1 VKKQE
6 AGVKLKM
13 QDLRL
18 FNLVFESDPGWILDF
33 SNRTL
38 SAFFDEE
45 LNIDIDDERYQ
56 EEGTS
61 KAKRVRC
68 LLKQVDRETAL
79 RVLAALWQYK
89 TESMPEQAELSRN
102 DWLALISRLEN
113 TDADTAR
120 GVKPVQVWH
129 GIDWPSLINDMNEMK
144 TLAPHPRGFRFESW
158 LAELFS
164 TFKLAPR
171 SSFRNTGE
179 QIDGSFRLND
189 EFYLM
194 EAKWHQARTPASDL
208 HVFEGKLST
217 KATWTRG
224 VFISWMGFTAE
235 GLTAFGKGKRVIC
248 VSGYD
253 LYHSLSHRIALP
265 DLLEAKLRHAAE
277 TGEPYAEFDRLY
289 TLKNIFPDT
298 LK

>member
-1 VKKQE
+1 M
-6 AGVKLKM
+6 KLKI

-45 LNIDIDDERYQ
+45 LNIDIDDECYK

-79 RVLAALWQYK
+79 RVLDTLWRYK
-89 TESMPEQAELSRN
+89 METMPEQAEQSRN
-102 DWLALISRLEN
+102 DWLALISRLKN
-113 TDADTAR
+113 TDADTAKGDR
-120 GVKPVQVWH
+120 PVQAWH
-129 GIDWPSLINDMNEMK
+129 GVDWPSLIAEMNEMK
-144 TLAPHPRGFRFESW
+144 SLSPHPRGFRFEAW

-164 TFKLAPR
+164 IFKLAPR

-189 EFYLM
+189 DFYLL
-194 EAKWHQARTPASDL
+194 EAKWHQNRTPAADL

-217 KATWTRG
+217 KAKWARG
-224 VFISWMGFTAE
+224 VFISWMGFTDE
-235 GLTAFGKGKRVIC
+235 GLTAFVKGKRVIC

-253 LYHSLSHRIALP
+253 LYHSLSHGIALP
-265 DLLEAKLRHAAE
+265 DLLDAKLRHAAE
-277 TGEPYAEFDRLY
+277 TGEPHAQFDMLY
-289 TLKNIFPDT
+289 TLKGIITGTP
-298 LK
+298 K

>member
-1 VKKQE
+1 M
-6 AGVKLKM
+6 KLKM

-18 FNLVFESDPGWILDF
+18 FNIVFESDPGWILDF

-56 EEGTS
+56 KEGAS

-79 RVLAALWQYK
+79 RVLGALWQYK
-89 TESMPEQAELSRN
+89 TESMPEQAEQSRN
-102 DWLALISRLEN
+102 DYLALISRLEN
-113 TDADTAR
+113 ADTDEAK
-120 GVKPVQVWH
+120 GVKPVQAWH
-129 GIDWPSLINDMNEMK
+129 GVDWHSLIAEMNEMK
-144 TLAPHPRGFRFESW
+144 SLPPHPRGFRFEAW

-164 TFKLAPR
+164 IFKLAPR

-179 QIDGSFRLND
+179 QIDGSFRLN
-189 EFYLM
+189 
-194 EAKWHQARTPASDL
+194 
-208 HVFEGKLST
+208 
-217 KATWTRG
+217 
-224 VFISWMGFTAE
+224 ISWMGFTPE

-253 LYHSLSHRIALP
+253 LYHSLNHRIPLP
-265 DLLEAKLRHAAE
+265 DLLDAKTRHAAE

-289 TLKNIFPDT
+289 ALKDKQFGTLK
-298 LK
+298 

>member
-1 VKKQE
+1 
-6 AGVKLKM
+6 M
-13 QDLRL
+13 
-18 FNLVFESDPGWILDF
+18 
-33 SNRTL
+33 

-45 LNIDIDDERYQ
+45 LNIDIDDKRYQ

-68 LLKQVDRETAL
+68 LLKQTDRETAL
-79 RVLAALWQYK
+79 RVLGALWQYK
-89 TESMPEQAELSRN
+89 TESMPEQAEQSRN
-102 DWLALISRLEN
+102 DYLALISRLEN
-113 TDADTAR
+113 ADTNEAK
-120 GVKPVQVWH
+120 GVKPVQAWH
-129 GIDWPSLINDMNEMK
+129 GVDWPSLIAEMNEMK
-144 TLAPHPRGFRFESW
+144 SLPPQLRGFRFEAW

-164 TFKLAPR
+164 IFKLAPR

-194 EAKWHQARTPASDL
+194 EAKWHQKRTSAADL

-224 VFISWMGFTAE
+224 VFISWMGFTPE

-253 LYHSLSHRIALP
+253 LYHSLSHGIPLP
-265 DLLEAKLRHAAE
+265 DLLDAKTRHAAE

-289 TLKNIFPDT
+289 ALKNKQFGTLK
-298 LK
+298 

>member
-1 VKKQE
+1 
-6 AGVKLKM
+6 M
-13 QDLRL
+13 PNHDR
-18 FNLVFESDPGWILDF
+18 FECQTVIDSDAILQ
-33 SNRTL
+33 
-38 SAFFDEE
+38 SAFFEEE

-61 KAKRVRC
+61 KAKRVRG

-79 RVLAALWQYK
+79 RVLSALWQYK
-89 TESMPEQAELSRN
+89 TESMPEQAEESRN
-102 DWLALISRLEN
+102 DYLALISSLEN
-113 TDADTAR
+113 TDADTAK
-120 GVKPVQVWH
+120 GVKPVQVWL
-129 GIDWPSLINDMNEMK
+129 GIDWPSLIAEMNEMK
-144 TLAPHPRGFRFESW
+144 TLASHPRGFRFETW

-194 EAKWHQARTPASDL
+194 EAKWHQNRTPAADL
-208 HVFEGKLST
+208 HIFEGKLST

-224 VFISWMGFTAE
+224 VFISWMGFTTE

-253 LYHSLSHRIALP
+253 LYHSLSHGIALP
-265 DLLEAKLRHAAE
+265 ELLEAKLRHAAE

-289 TLKNIFPDT
+289 TLKNKIPGT

>member
-1 VKKQE
+1 MKM
-6 AGVKLKM
+6 KM

-68 LLKQVDRETAL
+68 LLKKVDRETAL
-79 RVLAALWQYK
+79 RVLNALWKHK
-89 TESMPEQAELSRN
+89 TESMPELAEQSRN

-113 TDADTAR
+113 TDADTAT
-120 GVKPVQVWH
+120 GVKPVQSWR
-129 GIDWPSLINDMNEMK
+129 GTDWLSLIADMNEMK

-194 EAKWHQARTPASDL
+194 EAKWHQNRTPAADL

-224 VFISWMGFTAE
+224 VFISWMGFTDE

-253 LYHSLSHRIALP
+253 LYHSLNQRIALP
-265 DLLEAKLRHAAE
+265 DLLDAKLRHAAE
-277 TGEPYAEFDRLY
+277 TGEPYAQFDRLY
-289 TLKNIFPDT
+289 TLKDKISGTP
-298 LK
+298 K

>member
-1 VKKQE
+1 M
-6 AGVKLKM
+6 KLKM

-18 FNLVFESDPGWILDF
+18 FNIVFESDPGWILDF

-56 EEGTS
+56 KEGTS

-79 RVLAALWQYK
+79 RVLGALWQYK
-89 TESMPEQAELSRN
+89 TESMPEQAEQSRN
-102 DWLALISRLEN
+102 DYLALISRLEN
-113 TDADTAR
+113 ADTDEAK
-120 GVKPVQVWH
+120 GVKPVQAWH
-129 GIDWPSLINDMNEMK
+129 GVDWHSLIAEMNEMK
-144 TLAPHPRGFRFESW
+144 SLPPHPRSFRFEAW

-164 TFKLAPR
+164 IFKLAPR

-194 EAKWHQARTPASDL
+194 EAKWHQKRTSAADL

-224 VFISWMGFTAE
+224 VFISWMGFTPE

-253 LYHSLSHRIALP
+253 LYHSLNHRIPLP
-265 DLLEAKLRHAAE
+265 DLLDAKTRHAAE
-277 TGEPYAEFDRLY
+277 TGEPYAEFGRLY
-289 TLKNIFPDT
+289 ALKDKQFGTLK
-298 LK
+298 

>member
-1 VKKQE
+1 M
-6 AGVKLKM
+6 KLKM
-13 QDLRL
+13 QEMRL
-18 FNLVFESDPGWILDF
+18 FNLVFESDAGWILDF

-38 SAFFDEE
+38 SAFFNEE

-68 LLKQVDRETAL
+68 LLKKVDRETAL
-79 RVLAALWQYK
+79 RVLGALWQYK
-89 TESMPEQAELSRN
+89 MESMPEQAEQSRN
-102 DWLALISRLEN
+102 DYLALISRLEN
-113 TDADTAR
+113 ADTDAAKGAR
-120 GVKPVQVWH
+120 AAQVWN
-129 GIDWPSLINDMNEMK
+129 GVDWPSLIAEMNAMK
-144 TLAPHPRGFRFESW
+144 SLAPHARGFRFESW

-189 EFYLM
+189 DFYLM
-194 EAKWHQARTPASDL
+194 EAKWHQNRTPAADL

-217 KATWTRG
+217 KAKWARG
-224 VFISWMGFTAE
+224 VFISWMGFTDE

-253 LYHSLSHRIALP
+253 LYHSLSHGIALP

-277 TGEPYAEFDRLY
+277 TGEPYAEFDRLFS
-289 TLKNIFPDT
+289 LKDKIPGT
-298 LK
+298 SK